1 MTLKDI
7 DLAIVNPFLIAAYDV
22 FKKLFSVEIRKGAVI
37 LKENPTASY
46 EIAIIIG
53 VSGHKYTGVVVYS
66 MKKTTA
72 INLINSFDSDFKVD
86 SADETFPD
94 ALGEVANIIS
104 GNAVSEFSQN
114 NIMLKITTPSVII
127 GEAFEVHLLD
137 QTTLSTDMITPF
149 GELEINVAIKKF

>member
-7 DLAIVNPFLIAAYDV
+7 DLEIVNPFLIAAYDV

-66 MKKTTA
+66 MKKSTA

-94 ALGEVANIIS
+94 ALGEARVPWRSCPEAICRRHRGMRPTCLWRRARCRAWAVAPCRS
-104 GNAVSEFSQN
+104 GPRMPRPRSA
-114 NIMLKITTPSVII
+114 TPLRES
-127 GEAFEVHLLD
+127 LL
-137 QTTLSTDMITPF
+137 F
-149 GELEINVAIKKF
+149 G